1 MMEATMRITSAS
13 LLCAAALF
21 TAPAVF
27 PAQLFAQ
34 TAKPAATAHSSAAHS
49 AATTRAGSAHT
60 ATAAASAHTA
70 PGGCVK
76 PEVSAKVPALP
87 AGAPCPKALFTVMVE
102 PPAKVIYAS
111 PLEPDIAKTLNLE
124 STSFTLAYVDTKA
137 GTGALAAPHK
147 YYTVKYTGYLPD
159 GTVFDSSSKHP
170 ETADGFSF
178 EVGTHHVIPGWD
190 TGFAGMHVGGK
201 RRLFIPYPLAYGAQ
215 GQPPTIPPRSDLIFD
230 MELVSQSDSAPAPK
244 TTPAPPAAATPRP
257 ATPATAAPAGAV
269 PPTVRML
276 PPTGEPATAPATSTA
291 PTTQPAAAAPGT
303 QPSEKK

>member
-1 MMEATMRITSAS
+1 MEPTMRITSAT

-21 TAPAVF
+21 SAPALA
-27 PAQLFAQ
+27 PTQLLAQ
-34 TAKPAATAHSSAAHS
+34 TGKPSAPAHTAATR
-49 AATTRAGSAHT
+49 RASAHT
-60 ATAAASAHTA
+60 ATAAAHTA

-87 AGAPCPKALFTVMVE
+87 AGSPCPKALFTVMVE

-124 STSFTLAYVDTKA
+124 GTSFTLAYVDTKVGA
-137 GTGALAAPHK
+137 GQLAAPHK

-159 GTVFDSSSKHP
+159 GTIFDASSKHP
-170 ETADGFSF
+170 ETADGFNF
-178 EVGTHHVIPGWD
+178 KVGEHHVIPGWD

-244 TTPAPPAAATPRP
+244 APPTPPAAATPKSATP
-257 ATPATAAPAGAV
+257 PPSSATPATP
-269 PPTVRML
+269 
-276 PPTGEPATAPATSTA
+276 
-291 PTTQPAAAAPGT
+291 PAAAAPASTAPGT
-303 QPSEKK
+303 EPSEKK